1 MNRGQ
6 YTTKREQIILLT
18 KNIFYNSKHNSWHF
32 FSLTFPWTLFHQPYG
47 GRSWKTDVWLWV
59 LASLIKDLTCCIQPF
74 NDSLKFY
81 FDNLSV
87 NPACRSM
94 FLISDKENMLKPFQ
108 QHIISEVERELM
120 WWTLVCFIL
129 LAVSSLL
136 FIQHTQNSDIWSKC
150 L

>member
-1 MNRGQ
+1 MNRGK
-6 YTTKREQIILLT
+6 YITKREQIILLT
-18 KNIFYNSKHNSWHF
+18 INIFYNSKRNFWHF
-32 FSLTFPWTLFHQPYG
+32 FPLTFPWTLFHQPYG
-47 GRSWKTDVWLWV
+47 SHSWKTDVWLWV
-59 LASLIKDLTCCIQPF
+59 LASLIKDLTCCIQSF

-81 FDNLSV
+81 FDNLYV
-87 NPACRSM
+87 NPTCRSM
-94 FLISDKENMLKPFQ
+94 FLIFDKQNMLKPFQ

-136 FIQHTQNSDIWSKC
+136 FIQHTQNSDVWSKY

>member
-1 MNRGQ
+1 MA
-6 YTTKREQIILLT
+6 
-18 KNIFYNSKHNSWHF
+18 F
-32 FSLTFPWTLFHQPYG
+32 FFFLTFPWTLFHQPYG

-59 LASLIKDLTCCIQPF
+59 LASLIEDLTCCIQPF

-81 FDNLSV
+81 FGNLSV
-87 NPACRSM
+87 NPECRSV

-129 LAVSSLL
+129 LAVSSHSLHPAHPKFRHL
-136 FIQHTQNSDIWSKC
+136 KQVFITRDATGWMKS
-150 L
+150 